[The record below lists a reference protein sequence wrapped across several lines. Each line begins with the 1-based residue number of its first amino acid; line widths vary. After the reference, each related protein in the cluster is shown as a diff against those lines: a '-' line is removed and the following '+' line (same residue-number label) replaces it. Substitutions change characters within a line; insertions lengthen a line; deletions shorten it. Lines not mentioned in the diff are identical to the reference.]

1 MAIDVSQR
9 SPSLDVCTGDL
20 LALNSYSDVV
30 AKRKLTVYLDPE
42 VARATR
48 VHAARTD
55 QPDSQVVEE
64 ALRRLLGITALD
76 EAHGL
81 STWDEDAA
89 MEIANAEVH
98 AYRRERPGH

>member
-1 MAIDVSQR
+1 M
-9 SPSLDVCTGDL
+9 
-20 LALNSYSDVV
+20 

-64 ALRRLLGITALD
+64 ALRRMLGITALE
-76 EAHGL
+76 EAQRI
-81 STWDEDAA
+81 STWDEDEAT
-89 MEIANAEVH
+89 EIANDEVH
-98 AYRRERPGH
+98 AYRRERRGR